1 MRKRVGLLAGL
12 LVLVLGSGVVAQ
24 SPSPEPPPWFG
35 GRVEMPEY
43 GFAITVPDGMVAFSS
58 SSDLEEQARQ
68 AAAFLDPR
76 TSGEFIGG
84 LTDSLRAS
92 FAGGG
97 QLLMLGG
104 ATASCTVGVT
114 AGGPVE
120 PEHAANV
127 TWADLVLALSSGA
140 VAQEPS
146 PEPPPWFGGRVEMLE
161 HGFAVTLPEGAFA
174 FDLTGDLFEQ
184 ALSVMTPLNPEAS
197 EDALEDAARAWSDL
211 LQQRMRGQLMVG
223 SSQSACS
230 FAVGPALEEDIDSVA
245 ARFYD
250 RQSNNESVIHVEP
263 PTFVDLAS
271 GPAHLLT
278 YGRTGEEVALYLG
291 KVANSAFNISC
302 YGPERPEDDWLSIA
316 GTLEFLPAEE

>member
-1 MRKRVGLLAGL
+1 MGRRVGLLAGL
-12 LVLVLGSGVVAQ
+12 LALTLGSGVVAQ

-68 AAAFLDPR
+68 AAAFLDPS

-127 TWADLVLALSSGA
+127 TWADLLQLQLAQEGIEDLTPVESLALPAGPAASFT
-140 VAQEPS
+140 
-146 PEPPPWFGGRVEMLE
+146 FGVVLNGLSCAMVV
-161 HGFAVTLPEGAFA
+161 G
-174 FDLTGDLFEQ
+174 TGD
-184 ALSVMTPLNPEAS
+184 
-197 EDALEDAARAWSDL
+197 
-211 LQQRMRGQLMVG
+211 
-223 SSQSACS
+223 SS
-230 FAVGPALEEDIDSVA
+230 F
-245 ARFYD
+245 
-250 RQSNNESVIHVEP
+250 
-263 PTFVDLAS
+263 
-271 GPAHLLT
+271 
-278 YGRTGEEVALYLG
+278 
-291 KVANSAFNISC
+291 FNIVCSS
-302 YGPERPEDDWLSIA
+302 PTPPEDRWLSIA
-316 GTLEFLPAEE
+316 ETFEFLPVEE